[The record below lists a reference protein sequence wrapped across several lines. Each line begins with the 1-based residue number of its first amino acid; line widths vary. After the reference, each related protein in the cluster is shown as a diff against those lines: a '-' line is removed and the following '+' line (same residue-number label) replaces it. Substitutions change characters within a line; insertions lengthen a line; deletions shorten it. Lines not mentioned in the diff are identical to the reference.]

1 MIQGHFIVLEG
12 IDGSGTTTQAAELK
26 QRFIEY
32 GLPAHVTAEPSTGPV
47 GAIIRQILSG
57 RLVIRHQHGISA
69 PSWKTLS
76 LLFAA
81 DRQDHVE
88 SEILPNL
95 SDGVN
100 VICDRYV
107 YSSVVYQ
114 SVSSGDK
121 KSSEWI
127 REVNR
132 FVKKPDL
139 VIHLRIDPEEALNRR
154 LTRGGSMEI
163 FDDPEFQKTLAGAY
177 DNLEQMFQDTQ
188 VVTVDA
194 SGSVK
199 EVADECWKHVERVR
213 SEGAPV

>member
-1 MIQGHFIVLEG
+1 MINGHFIVFEG
-12 IDGSGTTTQAAELK
+12 IDGSGTTTQAEQLRK
-26 QRFIEY
+26 RFVEY
-32 GLPAHVTAEPSTGPV
+32 GLPAHVTAEPSSGPV
-47 GAIIRQILSG
+47 GSIIRQILTG
-57 RLVIRHQHGISA
+57 RLVVRHQHGISA

-107 YSSVVYQ
+107 YSSVIYQ
-114 SVSSGDK
+114 SVSSGDDTTAQ
-121 KSSEWI
+121 WI

-132 FVKKPDL
+132 HIRTPDL
-139 VIHLRIDPEEALNRR
+139 VIHLRIDPEEALKRR
-154 LTRGGSMEI
+154 IARGGSLEI
-163 FDDPEFQKTLAGAY
+163 FDDPEFQARLARAY
-177 DNLEQMFQDTQ
+177 ENLAETFEDTH
-188 VVTVDA
+188 VVTVEA
-194 SGSVK
+194 NQSV
-199 EVADECWKHVERVR
+199 EQIAGECWNHVERVR

>member
-12 IDGSGTTTQAAELK
+12 IDGSGTTTQAAELRK
-26 QRFIEY
+26 RFIEY
-32 GLPAHVTAEPSTGPV
+32 GLPAHVTAEPSSGPV
-47 GAIIRQILSG
+47 GSIIRQILSG
-57 RLVIRHQHGISA
+57 RLVIRHQHGVSA

-100 VICDRYV
+100 VICDRYI

-114 SVSSGDK
+114 SVSSGDQK
-121 KSSEWI
+121 TTDWI

-132 FVKKPDL
+132 YIKKPDL
-139 VIHLRIDPEEALNRR
+139 VLHLKIDPEEALNRR
-154 LTRGGSMEI
+154 LARGGSVEI
-163 FDDPEFQKTLAGAY
+163 FDDPEFQAKLAGAY
-177 DNLEQMFQDTQ
+177 DNLEKTFKDTH

-194 SGSVK
+194 NRSIA
-199 EVADECWKHVERVR
+199 EVADECWTHVERVR
-213 SEGAPV
+213 AEGAPV

>member
-1 MIQGHFIVLEG
+1 MIQGHFIVFEG
-12 IDGSGTTTQAAELK
+12 IDGSGTTTQAEELRK
-26 QRFIEY
+26 RFVEY
-32 GLPAHVTAEPSTGPV
+32 GLPAHVTAEPSAGPV
-47 GAIIRQILSG
+47 GSIIRQILSG
-57 RLVIRHQHGISA
+57 RLVIRHQHGMTA

-114 SVSSGDK
+114 SVSSGDEK
-121 KSSEWI
+121 TTQWI
-127 REVNR
+127 LEVNR
-132 FVKKPDL
+132 YMKKPDL
-139 VIHLRIDPEEALNRR
+139 VIHLRVNPEEALKRR
-154 LTRGGSMEI
+154 MARGGSTEI
-163 FDDPEFQKTLAGAY
+163 FDDPQFQARLAHAY
-177 DNLEQMFQDTQ
+177 DNLESMFEETH

-194 SGSVK
+194 DGSIDQIAK
-199 EVADECWKHVERVR
+199 ECWTHVERVR
-213 SEGAPV
+213 AEGAPA